1 MKLDR
6 RGKFNKVTHLL
17 SSQLGTGQRPGGSRL
32 RLERPTDEGA
42 NDGTDPWK
50 AECHARATM
59 LKGPDLF
66 SGDFGR
72 HLENDTLSCRA
83 TFQHLGCG
91 SDTASSFYCR
101 HHCRCRQRHRL
112 RLRGTR
118 AWARPSRSRPSQ
130 PRQRTLP
137 PPAPAPGPTK
147 GMKQPL
153 VRDDLDPPPQRAS
166 RPGCGMPSPE
176 KVRRPGAASWGMR
189 RAAFAAAAA
198 ARAAL
203 DASVGCASARSALCM
218 HAALLRARAGT
229 PGPGRGEARS
239 DRARKPPLTYGRRGL
254 A

>member
-1 MKLDR
+1 MPCHNEIPLQDGGENGR
-6 RGKFNKVTHLL
+6 NIVQNKHRPDQ
-17 SSQLGTGQRPGGSRL
+17 SQRL
-32 RLERPTDEGA
+32 QSTEA
-42 NDGTDPWK
+42 NDGTDRWK

-176 KVRRPGAASWGMR
+176 KVRPGAASWGMR

>member
-1 MKLDR
+1 
-6 RGKFNKVTHLL
+6 
-17 SSQLGTGQRPGGSRL
+17 
-32 RLERPTDEGA
+32 
-42 NDGTDPWK
+42 
-50 AECHARATM
+50 M

-176 KVRRPGAASWGMR
+176 KVRPGAASWVMH
-189 RAAFAAAAA
+189 RAVFAAAAA

-203 DASVGCASARSALCM
+203 DASVGGASRAPRSACTRRSCEHEQEQRRWYTQRHLA
-218 HAALLRARAGT
+218 HA
-229 PGPGRGEARS
+229 P
-239 DRARKPPLTYGRRGL
+239 
-254 A
+254 